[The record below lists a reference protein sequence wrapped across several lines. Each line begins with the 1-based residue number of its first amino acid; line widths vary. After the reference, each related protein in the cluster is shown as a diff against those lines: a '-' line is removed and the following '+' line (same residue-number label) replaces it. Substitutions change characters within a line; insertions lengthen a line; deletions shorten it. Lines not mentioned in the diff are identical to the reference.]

1 MDLGVFPFGSTYYL
15 IIEVI
20 TIIIEVITIGKPT
33 DPGQEP
39 YSNYVCW
46 LTATECDV
54 VTMNMEPHLKI
65 FMCFMLGKWKACHN
79 MKSPDKVFEFLLYAL
94 KYVGNP
100 DFGRFL
106 MWSVVMRGWILMS
119 FHISMI
125 WRLLSIDFKQ
135 VMKDLIERAGSLV
148 CQMFWSI
155 VFYK

>member
-54 VTMNMEPHLKI
+54 VTMNMDEY
-65 FMCFMLGKWKACHN
+65 GTT
-79 MKSPDKVFEFLLYAL
+79 FE
-94 KYVGNP
+94 
-100 DFGRFL
+100 DFHVLHAGQ
-106 MWSVVMRGWILMS
+106 MEG
-119 FHISMI
+119 
-125 WRLLSIDFKQ
+125 LS
-135 VMKDLIERAGSLV
+135 
-148 CQMFWSI
+148 
-155 VFYK
+155 